1 MSAAKRSPHLLY
13 QGDAAEVC
21 AQLPTSVSFDL
32 VYLDPPFAVGST
44 MSTRDE
50 RGQTRG
56 RKQPTSGRDAYHD
69 GGDVQRLIDHLE
81 PRLAAVR
88 DRMNERATLYL
99 HMDYRAVHDAKVAA
113 DRVFGRR
120 AFVGDVI
127 WTPGNGARGARGFA
141 ITHHTILVYARDNRK
156 RIVFRCDHPLLRE
169 PYAAT
174 SLKMHF
180 TKTDEDGRRFRERT
194 IRGKRYRY
202 YADEGRRLG
211 SVWTD
216 TPAMV
221 ANTPLRKEATG
232 YPTQKPERLL
242 ERIIR
247 AASHEGDT
255 VADLMCGSGTTLVV
269 AGRLG
274 RRFVGSDQSP
284 VAIEV
289 TQERLAE
296 EGLPYRFAE
305 ASRCAKTKAAA
316 IPR

>member
-1 MSAAKRSPHLLY
+1 MSARRPPHLLVE
-13 QGDAAEVC
+13 GDAADVC
-21 AQLPTSVSFDL
+21 ARLPATVTFDL
-32 VYLDPPFAVGST
+32 VYLDPPFAVGTT
-44 MSTRDE
+44 MSTRD
-50 RGQTRG
+50 RKGQARG
-56 RKQPTSGRDAYHD
+56 RKQPASGRAAYHD
-69 GGDVQRLIDHLE
+69 GGDVERLIAHLE
-81 PRLAAVR
+81 PRLAAIR
-88 DRMNERATLYL
+88 ERMTDQATLYL

-120 AFVGDVI
+120 AFVGDVV
-127 WTPGNGARGARGFA
+127 WTPGNGSRGARGFA
-141 ITHHTILVYARDNRK
+141 VTHHTILLYARESRK
-156 RIVFRCDHPLLRE
+156 KIRFQCDHPLLRE

-180 TKTDEDGRRFRERT
+180 TKLDEDGRRYRERT
-194 IRGKRYRY
+194 IKGKRYRY

-247 AASHEGDT
+247 AATEEGDT

-274 RRFVGSDQSP
+274 RRFVGADQSP

-289 TQERLAE
+289 TRERLAS
-296 EGLPYRFAE
+296 EGLRYRFTT
-305 ASRCAKTKAAA
+305 ASRPAKAKAAA
-316 IPR
+316 MPR